1 MHLAH
6 LFLLALTAC
15 ITAPCD
21 PTDQRLLAE
30 KNAALL
36 AAYTE
41 VVGPRFQL
49 YSLIFMKKHECATI
63 LIDVEDFDRRY
74 NDCNDFQTR
83 ERKYSFSE
91 NVKTFTTCYVCP

>member
-49 YSLIFMKKHECATI
+49 LQYQLFKI
-63 LIDVEDFDRRY
+63 
-74 NDCNDFQTR
+74 
-83 ERKYSFSE
+83 
-91 NVKTFTTCYVCP
+91 

>member
-49 YSLIFMKKHECATI
+49 GL
-63 LIDVEDFDRRY
+63 
-74 NDCNDFQTR
+74 
-83 ERKYSFSE
+83 SE
-91 NVKTFTTCYVCP
+91 IPR

>member
-1 MHLAH
+1 MHLAL
-6 LFLLALTAC
+6 LFAVAAC

-21 PTDQRLLAE
+21 PTDQRLQAE

-49 YSLIFMKKHECATI
+49 KVIATRI
-63 LIDVEDFDRRY
+63 LVP
-74 NDCNDFQTR
+74 
-83 ERKYSFSE
+83 SSW
-91 NVKTFTTCYVCP
+91 

>member
-21 PTDQRLLAE
+21 PTDQRLQAE

-49 YSLIFMKKHECATI
+49 GPC
-63 LIDVEDFDRRY
+63 VED
-74 NDCNDFQTR
+74 
-83 ERKYSFSE
+83 
-91 NVKTFTTCYVCP
+91 VKAIR

>member
-6 LFLLALTAC
+6 LFLLAVAAC

-21 PTDQRLLAE
+21 PTDQRLQAE

-49 YSLIFMKKHECATI
+49 LEMVWNGARRLVSLRIQTLPTFWATWTFI
-63 LIDVEDFDRRY
+63 LRFVF
-74 NDCNDFQTR
+74 C
-83 ERKYSFSE
+83 
-91 NVKTFTTCYVCP
+91 

>member
-6 LFLLALTAC
+6 LFAVAAC

-21 PTDQRLLAE
+21 PTDQRLQAE

-49 YSLIFMKKHECATI
+49 YACTML
-63 LIDVEDFDRRY
+63 RY
-74 NDCNDFQTR
+74 AI
-83 ERKYSFSE
+83 
-91 NVKTFTTCYVCP
+91 VL